1 MTSSIELTWHF
12 FTIVSFGN
20 VYWAHVV
27 FVDEELEE
35 EMVSHKKKDH
45 HEKKDESEDEDEIP
59 VRE

>member
-1 MTSSIELTWHF
+1 M
-12 FTIVSFGN
+12 
-20 VYWAHVV
+20 YWAHVI

>member
-1 MTSSIELTWHF
+1 MSWHGTSSQLSLLE
-12 FTIVSFGN
+12 N
-20 VYWAHVV
+20 VYWAHVI

>member
-1 MTSSIELTWHF
+1 M
-12 FTIVSFGN
+12 
-20 VYWAHVV
+20 YWAHFV